1 MIRIMLILSRIKR
14 PRPWF
19 DSAPGHQ
26 ESQWPTCWAIF
37 IRSAQWRLDLAPS
50 VFSQI
55 PQIQSFNQDS
65 AALVLTGI
73 LGSRRVL

>member
-26 ESQWPTCWAIF
+26 ETLKPPSGGF
-37 IRSAQWRLDLAPS
+37 LFGLAG
-50 VFSQI
+50 Q
-55 PQIQSFNQDS
+55 
-65 AALVLTGI
+65 G
-73 LGSRRVL
+73 